1 MSEAVANVVGSAVES
16 QDAPLMESGLDSL
29 GSVELRN
36 SLASQFGVELP
47 ATVTLDYP
55 SISALAGYIASLLA
69 SQFRPRKPR
78 RDLRSR
84 VRVGGQRAIYIVG
97 ASCIYPGTL
106 STDWKVFNAC

>member
-36 SLASQFGVELP
+36 SLASRFGIDLP

-55 SISALAGYIASLLA
+55 SISALAAYIASLLVPH
-69 SQFRPRKPR
+69 SRPRRPQRGLK
-78 RDLRSR
+78 SR
-84 VRVGGQRAIYIVG
+84 ITAGEQSPIQIVG
-97 ASCIYPGTL
+97 ASCIYPGTIPA
-106 STDWKVFNAC
+106 S